1 MIKKRY
7 AYIYSHRKVTNL
19 VNSVTLPDR
28 HSMWHYLVFYPIL
41 IQTVI
46 QLGLPTDTHFRLW
59 FTFDSLPILISDCGS
74 PWILSGTHMECY
86 SPWTPIFIQTD
97 IHLGL
102 YPIPIQT
109 VIHRLSQGV

>member
-1 MIKKRY
+1 
-7 AYIYSHRKVTNL
+7 
-19 VNSVTLPDR
+19 
-28 HSMWHYLVFYPIL
+28 MWHYLVFYPIL